1 MPEDDTLFSYDEG
14 VKNKKLLNNFYSVVL
29 SEELLGLPHTHEEKE
44 KKCAS
49 AILEV
54 IADRDIQSF
63 PQLSYQTMH
72 TPSELRVGLHI
83 LKDDAGLIEVKKYP
97 KIQQEFYTLS
107 EKGIKLKNSIGN
119 LSGTKS
125 GVI

>member
-1 MPEDDTLFSYDEG
+1 MPEDDTMFSYG
-14 VKNKKLLNNFYSVVL
+14 KGINNKKLLDNFYSVVL
-29 SEELLGLPHTHEEKE
+29 SEELSGLPHTHEEKE

-49 AILEV
+49 TILEV